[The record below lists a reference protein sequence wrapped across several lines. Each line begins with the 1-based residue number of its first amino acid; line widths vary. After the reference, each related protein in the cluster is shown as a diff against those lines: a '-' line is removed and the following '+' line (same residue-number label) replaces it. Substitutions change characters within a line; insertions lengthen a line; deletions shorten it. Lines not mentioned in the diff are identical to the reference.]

1 MPGQDEENM
10 MTEGKTGLKQ
20 ILNFVQGQ
28 RLHLRQ
34 LTQLIRL
41 PF

>member
-1 MPGQDEENM
+1 MPGQAEENM

-28 RLHLRQ
+28 PRHLRQ
-34 LTQLIRL
+34 LTQVIRS